1 MKFSLD
7 LKAKGASQ
15 MTGNPKVIVVK
26 IEVCIAIFEKKS
38 SIIIYLL
45 HILYK
50 VHFVVVYISEW

>member
-26 IEVCIAIFEKKS
+26 IEVLLYLRKIFYYYILTTY
-38 SIIIYLL
+38 II
-45 HILYK
+45 
-50 VHFVVVYISEW
+50 

>member
-26 IEVCIAIFEKKS
+26 IEVLLYLRKKS

>member
-26 IEVCIAIFEKKS
+26 IEVLLYLRKNLLLLYIYYIYYIKCI
-38 SIIIYLL
+38 L
-45 HILYK
+45 
-50 VHFVVVYISEW
+50 